1 MTAAPIDLP
10 RRYFPGLDSLR
21 ALAALAV
28 VVTHVS
34 FWAGWYPKGYLGA
47 ATARLDIGVAFF
59 FVLSGFLLGRPF
71 LSAMQDGRPLPRIGR
86 YAWKRALRI
95 VPLAVLVT
103 VLALVVLEENRGLGV
118 GPWVRNLTLTELYHD
133 GGLPAGL
140 THLWSLSTE
149 VAFYAVLPLGM
160 LAAALVARR
169 RGWSPRWALAALGLL
184 VVANVAWTME
194 LAGRWAGANQW
205 LPAYL
210 SWFAVGMALAV
221 VQLEHQRRPASFST
235 LRELAGLPGTCWTMA
250 AALFA
255 VVCTPVAGP
264 TSLLP
269 ATGGES
275 VTKNLL
281 YAAIAGLVVLPS
293 ALGPDHGTAYSNLL
307 AHPWLRH
314 LGLISYSIFCIH
326 LLVLHLSAHL
336 LDAPVFTG
344 NGWALLGLTVAITL
358 VLSEIAYRVVERPAM
373 RLKDVRAP
381 WRRSK
386 DAATTPKAA
395 STSH

>member
-1 MTAAPIDLP
+1 
-10 RRYFPGLDSLR
+10 
-21 ALAALAV
+21 
-28 VVTHVS
+28 
-34 FWAGWYPKGYLGA
+34 
-47 ATARLDIGVAFF
+47 
-59 FVLSGFLLGRPF
+59 
-71 LSAMQDGRPLPRIGR
+71 
-86 YAWKRALRI
+86 
-95 VPLAVLVT
+95 
-103 VLALVVLEENRGLGV
+103 
-118 GPWVRNLTLTELYHD
+118 
-133 GGLPAGL
+133 
-140 THLWSLSTE
+140 
-149 VAFYAVLPLGM
+149 M

-169 RGWSPRWALAALGLL
+169 RGWSSRWALAALGLL

-250 AALFA
+250 AA
-255 VVCTPVAGP
+255 P

-293 ALGPDHGTAYSNLL
+293 ALGPDHGTAYSDLL